1 MRRLLLA
8 APALLTLAFASPA
21 LADAVVGAPEFTI
34 ESYGALPE
42 DERALYLAGLA
53 DGLDAA
59 AAMTG
64 NKRLTIIA
72 ACTNGF
78 DRETL
83 RQVVEEGAVDIEMK
97 WAPDSPAA
105 SWFIQTMILVCQLQL
120 TPE

>member
-8 APALLTLAFASPA
+8 APALLALAFASPA
-21 LADAVVGAPEFTI
+21 LADTVGAPEFTI

-42 DERALYLAGLA
+42 GERALYLAGLA

-120 TPE
+120 PPE